1 MLVTRDLIRKI
12 DACYVSLMT
21 KKCLHGGV
29 SWFRLSY
36 DHLVSGRFLC
46 LSSQTNCVSY
56 EIFSLQE
63 LFKQLV

>member
-1 MLVTRDLIRKI
+1 MLVTRGFDPKI
-12 DACYVSLMT
+12 DDCYLSSMT
-21 KKCLHGGV
+21 KRCLHGGV

-56 EIFSLQE
+56 EMFFPLQE
-63 LFKQLV
+63 LF